1 MTFPLVKAIY
11 DNLSFLEKNRYLTR
25 FQACSS
31 SVRDYLAYR
40 LPGVQFNKFMYL
52 TYVVRRE
59 LCPRE
64 LCPREQI
71 ASLVQH
77 IKDNKQDGLYCR

>member
-40 LPGVQFNKFMYL
+40 LPGVQFNKFMHL
-52 TYVVRRE
+52 TYVVR
-59 LCPRE
+59 RE